1 MAVPNDA
8 WGHPLCK
15 LPADAFH
22 AAIVNDRVSAV
33 DNRDEWWVDQL

>member
-22 AAIVNDRVSAV
+22 AAIVNDRVSVV
-33 DNRDEWWVDQL
+33 DDRDEWCVDQR